1 MLDPVVLTQHF
12 WDMFIVD
19 ALIGNWDRYHG
30 NWGFLYNPVTDGVE
44 IAPVFD
50 CGSCLFPQADE
61 TIMRADLD
69 DHAERELRIFERPQ
83 SAIRQKLNYSEFIS
97 SLKQADCNAALKR
110 ITPRIQLQDLHALVE
125 STPFLTD
132 LQREVYTTMLIERK
146 DESWISLCRS
156 S

>member
-1 MLDPVVLTQHF
+1 
-12 WDMFIVD
+12 
-19 ALIGNWDRYHG
+19 
-30 NWGFLYNPVTDGVE
+30 
-44 IAPVFD
+44 
-50 CGSCLFPQADE
+50 
-61 TIMRADLD
+61 MRAVLD
-69 DHAERELRIFERPQ
+69 DPAERELHIFERPQ